1 MIQNHEKMKQI
12 AQSIRFATIQ
22 ELKDGY
28 DESTDELV
36 VITPKC
42 HNVTFQVNEQ
52 VNNQEIVAVVNENC
66 LLLDVQEPE
75 FDHIYDAV
83 SNLED
88 TYTCNDSYQD
98 QRTQSEGYTKKSL
111 QRYYEHR
118 EQVYHLRKRK
128 KKRYCGRIKVMS
140 PHSNGVTRRF
150 LPKDYVNK
158 KKQYKS
164 ATLKIRIGS
173 TRKTLLISRF
183 TNG

>member
-1 MIQNHEKMKQI
+1 MRTQDVDAVLRELRQTLYKTNQMIQNHEKMKQI

-75 FDHIYDAV
+75 FDHFYDAV
-83 SNLED
+83 STLED

-111 QRYYEHR
+111 QRYYEHNI
-118 EQVYHLRKRK
+118 QIYCSRKRK
-128 KKRYCGRIKVMS
+128 
-140 PHSNGVTRRF
+140 
-150 LPKDYVNK
+150 
-158 KKQYKS
+158 
-164 ATLKIRIGS
+164 
-173 TRKTLLISRF
+173 
-183 TNG
+183 